1 MRSFKKAFNKNDE
14 LYTPPVLVDVLVPFL
29 LDWFVHCCVQSNFVK
44 PHKYNYVLDPK
55 TVKEYRP
62 IIWCPFD
69 TEDSE
74 FVIKFKELGFD
85 VVYSH
90 IDAGQDFF
98 EYEPAEWDIAISNC
112 PFSCKLDVFKR
123 LNTFMKP
130 WIMAMNMMAINYSEI
145 GNYFADNPV
154 GMIIPDKKISFDGN
168 TSSFCTGY
176 ITKGFLP
183 DNTAKFVHVP
193 HNNTGVNFTP
203 SRMYKNKKKVNNDTT
218 I

>member
-1 MRSFKKAFNKNDE
+1 MKLDLITNKAEKQGEVNPNDE
-14 LYTPPVLVDVLVPFL
+14 FYTPNYAIEPL
-29 LDWFVHCCVQSNFVK
+29 LKYLK
-44 PHKYNYVLDPK
+44 PNSF
-55 TVKEYRP
+55 
-62 IIWCPFD
+62 IWCPFD

-90 IDAGQDFF
+90 IDTGQDFF

-193 HNNTGVNFTP
+193 HNNTGNNFVH
-203 SRMYKNKKKVNNDTT
+203 SRMYKNKKE
-218 I
+218 

>member
-14 LYTPPVLVDVLVPFL
+14 LYTPPVLVDVIVPFL
-29 LDWFVHCCVQSNFVK
+29 LDWYKHTCIKEGVK
-44 PHKYNYVLDPK
+44 PFKYDYILDPK

-74 FVIKFKELGFD
+74 FVIRFKELGFD

-90 IDAGQDFF
+90 IDTGQDFF
-98 EYEPAEWDIAISNC
+98 EYEPENWDIAISNC
-112 PFSCKLDVFKR
+112 PFSCKLAVFQR
-123 LNTFMKP
+123 LNKLGKP

-154 GMIIPDKKISFDGN
+154 ALIIPDKKISFDGN

-176 ITKGFLP
+176 VTRWFLP
-183 DNTAKFVHVP
+183 DETVKFVHVP

-203 SRMYKNKKKVNNDTT
+203 SRMYK
-218 I
+218 

>member
-14 LYTPPVLVDVLVPFL
+14 LYTPPVLVDVIVPFL
-29 LDWFVHCCVQSNFVK
+29 MDWYRHTSIKEGVK
-44 PHKYNYVLDPK
+44 PFKYNYILDPK

-90 IDAGQDFF
+90 VDTGQDFF
-98 EYEPAEWDIAISNC
+98 EYEPENWDIAISNP
-112 PFSCKLDVFKR
+112 PFSSKLEVFKK
-123 LNTFMKP
+123 LNSYRKP

-154 GMIIPDKKISFDGN
+154 ALIIPDKKISFDGN

-176 ITKGFLP
+176 VTRGFLP
-183 DNTAKFVHVP
+183 DEAVKFVHVP
-193 HNNTGVNFTP
+193 HNNTGVNFAP
-203 SRMYKNKKKVNNDTT
+203 SRMYK
-218 I
+218 